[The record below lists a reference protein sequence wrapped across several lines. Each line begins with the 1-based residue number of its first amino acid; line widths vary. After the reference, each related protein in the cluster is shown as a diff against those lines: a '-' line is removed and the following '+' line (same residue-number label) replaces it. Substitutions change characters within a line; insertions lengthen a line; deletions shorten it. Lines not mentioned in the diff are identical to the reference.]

1 MYLAFRFHHMK
12 PSEFYEM
19 GYGER
24 QVLRAFL
31 HYEIEQ
37 RNREV
42 EFMQERK

>member
-24 QVLRAFL
+24 VVLRAFL
-31 HYEIEQ
+31 HYEVEQ
-37 RNREV
+37 RNHEA
-42 EFMQERK
+42 ESLKEGK

>member
-12 PSEFYEM
+12 PSDFYEM

-31 HYEIEQ
+31 HYEVEQ

-42 EFMQERK
+42 EAMKEGK